1 MKIILKPS
9 DIIERALWY
18 KYEYFILDGKTQKEI
33 EEIIEKNE
41 EFEIPERSALIIDLL
56 KCIVTDNLKH
66 RLNQHM
72 LHLLNVKTTE
82 ISTAKKSN
90 LLVINKNTINYELD
104 RYSKNFPDSWKP
116 TLNYV
121 ANLKELRKYIKKLKD
136 KLQKLIIHEG
146 SFQGNV
152 IEYVEATHVKKMLDF
167 NHG

>member
-18 KYEYFILDGKTQKEI
+18 KYEYFILDGKSQKEI
-33 EEIIEKNE
+33 EEIIKKDE
-41 EFEIPERSALIIDLL
+41 EFEITERSALIIDLL

-66 RLNQHM
+66 RLNQHI

-82 ISTAKKSN
+82 ISTPKKAN
-90 LLVINKNTINYELD
+90 VLVINKNTIKYELD
-104 RYSKNFPDSWKP
+104 RYSKNFPNSWKP

-121 ANLKELRKYIKKLKD
+121 ENLKELKKYISELKKKLK
-136 KLQKLIIHEG
+136 KLIVHEG

-152 IEYVEATHVKKMLDF
+152 IEYVEVTHVKKMLDF

>member
-18 KYEYFILDGKTQKEI
+18 KYEYYILDGKTQKEI
-33 EEIIEKNE
+33 TEIIEKNE
-41 EFEIPERSALIIDLL
+41 EFELDERSALIIDLL

-66 RLNQHM
+66 RLNQHI

-82 ISTAKKSN
+82 INTVKKSN
-90 LLVINKNTINYELD
+90 LLVINKNTVNYELD

-116 TLNYV
+116 ALNYV
-121 ANLKELRKYIKKLKD
+121 ANLKELTKYIETIKKKLE
-136 KLQKLIIHEG
+136 KLIIHEG